1 MGRDRDEVREPR
13 SYLGGE
19 HSRHKEKQEER
30 INGEDAEGRLHPAP
44 LVSTGTGLPVC
55 TGDKGSL

>member
-1 MGRDRDEVREPR
+1 MGRDLNEVREPC

-19 HSRHKEKQEER
+19 RSRQKEKQEER
-30 INGEDAEGRLHPAP
+30 MNGEDAEGRLHPAP

-55 TGDKGSL
+55 KGVKGSL